1 MVSDVNGLRDQL
13 EGWRDAGA
21 DRVDPLR
28 FHQLEALAKRVP
40 ALQGDVREAVESRLA
55 ALAAA
60 YEAAVCASAS
70 AVRHDV
76 QSVASPLA
84 ELTEKLAARVQQGLE
99 VTVAVDAPAQGA
111 QGVSSPKPQK
121 PAMLD
126 EVREVWSAVRLRSQ
140 LRQSLEPSQEEAGP
154 LNSERLVQ
162 RMLVHMRDVS
172 PGYLRHFMAYADVL
186 SGLQQLVEVNEVA
199 AKTAAGKL
207 VRGRRRRG

>member
-1 MVSDVNGLRDQL
+1 MGSEVTGLRDQL
-13 EGWRDAGA
+13 DSWRDAGA

-40 ALQGDVREAVESRLA
+40 ALHGDVREAVETRLA
-55 ALAAA
+55 TLAAA
-60 YEAAVCASAS
+60 YETAVRASAS
-70 AVRHDV
+70 AVRKDV
-76 QSVASPLA
+76 QHAASPLA
-84 ELTEKLAARVQQGLE
+84 ELTERLTARVQPE
-99 VTVAVDAPAQGA
+99 VEMAVDAPAQGA
-111 QGVSSPKPQK
+111 QEVSPPKPQK

-186 SGLQQLVEVNEVA
+186 SGLQQMVEVNEVST
-199 AKTAAGKL
+199 KAAGSKP
-207 VRGRRRRG
+207 VRVRKRRG

>member
-1 MVSDVNGLRDQL
+1 MGSDVTGLCDQL
-13 EGWRDAGA
+13 DGWRDAGA

-40 ALQGDVREAVESRLA
+40 ALHGDVREAVETRLA
-55 ALAAA
+55 TLAAA
-60 YEAAVCASAS
+60 YETAVRASAS
-70 AVRHDV
+70 DVRQDV
-76 QSVASPLA
+76 QPVASPLA
-84 ELTEKLAARVQQGLE
+84 ELTERLIARVEPQIE
-99 VTVAVDAPAQGA
+99 IAVDAPAQAA
-111 QGVSSPKPQK
+111 QVVAQPKPQK

-162 RMLVHMRDVS
+162 RMLMHMRDVS

-186 SGLQQLVEVNEVA
+186 SGLQQMVEVNEVA
-199 AKTAAGKL
+199 AKAAAGKPA
-207 VRGRRRRG
+207 RGRKRRG

>member
-1 MVSDVNGLRDQL
+1 MVSDVTGLCDQL
-13 EGWRDAGA
+13 DGWRDAGA

-40 ALQGDVREAVESRLA
+40 ALQGDVREAVEERLA
-55 ALAAA
+55 TLAAA
-60 YEAAVCASAS
+60 YEDAVRASAS
-70 AVRHDV
+70 AVRKDV
-76 QSVASPLA
+76 QPVASPLA
-84 ELTEKLAARVQQGLE
+84 ELTERLAARVQPE
-99 VTVAVDAPAQGA
+99 VEVAVDAPAQSA
-111 QGVSSPKPQK
+111 EKVSSPKPQK

-140 LRQSLEPSQEEAGP
+140 LRQSLEPSREEAGP

-186 SGLQQLVEVNEVA
+186 SGLQQMVEVNEVA
-199 AKTAAGKL
+199 AKAAAGKL